1 MLQQNLILMKK
12 IFSTAFLA
20 ASFLATAQ
28 ISFAGKA
35 NVLIPTSS
43 ATWKNLKTAVGQTAE
58 QKGKNI
64 TGFNV
69 GLSVKVDLPMSLYV
83 MPEIYYSNFSNE
95 ATFANDKNTEQ
106 TTIKAKTSRVDIPVL
121 LGYRLLGN
129 TLSAYV
135 GPVASINLTKDET
148 FDQFKQRVNAKEFT
162 VGYQIGLQSEI
173 SKLILSAKYEGA
185 FSTDQRKFINT
196 VAGSTQEVTY
206 DNRSSL
212 FMLGLGYKF

>member
-1 MLQQNLILMKK
+1 MKK
-12 IFSTAFLA
+12 ILSIALIG
-20 ASFLATAQ
+20 ASVLGSAQ
-28 ISFAGKA
+28 IKFAAKA

-43 ATWKNLKTAVGQTAE
+43 ATWSNLKTAGAQVID

-69 GLSVKVDLPMSLYV
+69 GLSAKVDLPMSLFI
-83 MPEIYYSNFSNE
+83 MPEIFYSQFTNE
-95 ATFANDKNTEQ
+95 VVVADAVNANQ
-106 TTIKAKTSRVDIPVL
+106 STIKAKSSRVDVPVL
-121 LGYRLLGN
+121 LGYNLLGN
-129 TLSAYV
+129 MLSAYV

-148 FDQFKQRVNAKEFT
+148 FDQFSQKVNAKDFT

-185 FSTDQRKFINT
+185 LSTDQRKFVST
-196 VAGSTQEVTY
+196 VAGSTQEITY